1 MLINI
6 NLNDIGAIIR
16 ARRNIIRTYAQ
27 RGRGVVKPNA
37 YDCVQAGG
45 GDGGGVQGCV
55 DTAKSQNF
63 SFFFVKK
70 KLLLYHLLWKSVN
83 QP

>member
-45 GDGGGVQGCV
+45 GHGGGVQGCV
-55 DTAKSQNF
+55 DTEKFFWTSKSQNF
-63 SFFFVKK
+63 SFF
-70 KLLLYHLLWKSVN
+70 S
-83 QP
+83 

>member
-16 ARRNIIRTYAQ
+16 ARANIIRTYAQ

-37 YDCVQAGG
+37 YDCVQGG
-45 GDGGGVQGCV
+45 GGTEAGFKV
-55 DTAKSQNF
+55 A
-63 SFFFVKK
+63 
-70 KLLLYHLLWKSVN
+70 
-83 QP
+83 